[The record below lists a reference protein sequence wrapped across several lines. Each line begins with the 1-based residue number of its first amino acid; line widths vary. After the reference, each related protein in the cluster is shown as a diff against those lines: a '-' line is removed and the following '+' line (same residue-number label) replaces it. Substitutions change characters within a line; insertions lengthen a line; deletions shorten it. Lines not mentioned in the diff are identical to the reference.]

1 MAADTAKKFIDAL
14 HKLEADRDL
23 DTIAGLF
30 DESADVSNVLT
41 ERRPMNAREFWGHY
55 RDNFGEI
62 KSTFRNEII
71 TDDRA
76 ALEWVSEGTG
86 TDGSEFK
93 YDGVSILEIDGE
105 KITRFQAY
113 FDPSNLGRQIV
124 DEKSKEANG

>member
-1 MAADTAKKFIDAL
+1 MAAETARKFIDAL

-23 DTIAGLF
+23 ETIAGLF
-30 DESADVSNVLT
+30 DESAEVSNVLT
-41 ERRPMNAREFWGHY
+41 EDRPMDARQFWQHY

-71 TDDRA
+71 TENRA
-76 ALEWVSEGTG
+76 ALEWTSEGSSA
-86 TDGSEFK
+86 DGNEFK

-113 FDPSNLGRQIV
+113 FDPNNLGRQIV